1 MKKNKFVESSFQN
14 PVLSVLFCTKHG
26 KVDVKTEDD
35 LREIAPSKLYE
46 EHLFVLCRS
55 GTIQPKIHITFSL
68 QEEQHS
74 NRRKGKGNGE
84 ELG

>member
-1 MKKNKFVESSFQN
+1 MKNQYVESSFQN
-14 PVLSVLFCTKHG
+14 PVLSMLFCNKHG

-55 GTIQPKIHITFSL
+55 GTNQPKIHLTFL
-68 QEEQHS
+68 VQEKQPCIRIKS
-74 NRRKGKGNGE
+74 KGNGE